1 MLLLLNRTSW
11 TDLYLTVPWL
21 TVSLIV
27 IYPSNPLT
35 SPSVP
40 SDDRVNPITN
50 QPQLYTSAACQH
62 LPEALTRPGR
72 NEKLSFLHPSA
83 PPSPPQT
90 GTEAIRTITGQCH
103 WPCSHSRTKAEISNV
118 RSGGAHRCGVETR
131 HNQTCANG
139 RCCTILIK
147 GLTAANRDIVLG
159 EVIFVWRMP
168 CLGLVCLGRG
178 FCFALTSEKV
188 PVTWEVCWV
197 AELGK

>member
-72 NEKLSFLHPSA
+72 NEKLSLR
-83 PPSPPQT
+83 PPT
-90 GTEAIRTITGQCH
+90 GTEAVRTITGQCH
-103 WPCSHSRTKAEISNV
+103 WPCNRSQTKAEVSNS
-118 RSGGAHRCGVETR
+118 RSGGAHRCGVDTR
-131 HNQTCANG
+131 QNRTCVSG
-139 RCCTILIK
+139 GGCILSINDF
-147 GLTAANRDIVLG
+147 TAANTDTACG
-159 EVIFVWRMP
+159 EVTSVWRMAW
-168 CLGLVCLGRG
+168 LGLVRWGWD
-178 FCFALTSEKV
+178 FALNSHQKR
-188 PVTWEVCWV
+188 CQ
-197 AELGK
+197 